1 MPCLQPTA
9 MPDTLTSLS
18 TDATA
23 TGELAA
29 TLASPDATALTDATA
44 LPDAAPTEE
53 DETAARRA
61 AALQRLFDRMS
72 QHADFPSLR
81 DSIRTIQS
89 VARSETAHMRAFSEQ
104 ILQDVALSAKL
115 LRLINAAFYSSAGA
129 GSITTVN
136 RAIALMGF
144 QPVGRL
150 ASSIALLDRLPKQG
164 PHLDRIRTLFARAL
178 LAGMLAHE
186 FCPSRQL
193 EETAYIA
200 ALFQPLGELLVWLH
214 FPDDALAIEE
224 ASADATDDPQHDV
237 RAQRDAL
244 GLSYEELGLEVAHQ
258 WGWPAPMQAALRP
271 LRPSDPEQPVPE
283 QDYMRVLCTAAN
295 ELADQLVNLPD
306 PEHAA
311 KLPEFFKTWGVPL
324 SLGEDDLEPMLE
336 RARGRWQDMAMVLSL
351 GRPRAASPSGGKSAA
366 GKPVPG
372 AASRQAPS
380 TAASR
385 GTSGT
390 SGATG
395 AGGPNARP
403 APAARIAPLSP
414 QAQARITQALSQGVE
429 QLSQT
434 AMSEAPLAQVLQQAL
449 QIMLEALQLRRVV
462 ACLRHE
468 ASGQLQGCLGAGEQ
482 GMTLA
487 RAFHIPIDSPADL
500 FGMLCLKAADTLISD
515 SSDALIARHLPAW
528 FHQQVQAP
536 TFLVL
541 PMTQARPGRAPLVLG
556 MLYGD
561 RSPAGSLQIDE
572 RQLGLLKTL
581 RNQLVL
587 ALRLRGAG

>member
-1 MPCLQPTA
+1 MPCLPPTA
-9 MPDTLTSLS
+9 MPDTPI
-18 TDATA
+18 TA
-23 TGELAA
+23 
-29 TLASPDATALTDATA
+29 ASPDTSASDEPAVALAP
-44 LPDAAPTEE
+44 PDTSAPTEE
-53 DETAARRA
+53 DEAAARRA

-129 GSITTVN
+129 GSITTVS

-150 ASSIALLDRLPKQG
+150 AASITLLDRMPKQG
-164 PHLDRIRTLFARAL
+164 PHLERIRTLFARAL

-224 ASADATDDPQHDV
+224 ASADATDDPQHGV

-271 LRPSDPEQPVPE
+271 LRPADPEQPVPQ
-283 QDYMRVLCTAAN
+283 QDYLRVLCTAAN
-295 ELADQLVNLPD
+295 ELADQLVSLPD
-306 PEHAA
+306 PEHATR
-311 KLPEFFKTWGVPL
+311 LPDFFKTWGVPL
-324 SLGEDDLEPMLE
+324 SLGEEDLEPMLE

-366 GKPVPG
+366 GKP
-372 AASRQAPS
+372 AAGTTGRQASP

-385 GTSGT
+385 GM
-390 SGATG
+390 SGASVTNTRPQHAG
-395 AGGPNARP
+395 APRAT
-403 APAARIAPLSP
+403 PAARVAPLSP
-414 QAQARITQALSQGVE
+414 QAQARITQALSLGVE

-434 AMSEAPLAQVLQQAL
+434 AMSEAPLAQVLQQAM
-449 QIMLEALQLRRVV
+449 QIMLEALQLRRVI

-482 GMTLA
+482 GATLA
-487 RAFHIPIDSPADL
+487 RVFRIPLDSPADL

-515 SSDALIARHLPAW
+515 SSDPLIARHLPAW
-528 FHQQVQAP
+528 FHQQVEAP

-541 PMTQARPGRAPLVLG
+541 PMTLARPGQAPLVLG
-556 MLYGD
+556 MLYAD
-561 RSPAGSLQIDE
+561 RAPAGSLQIDE

-587 ALRLRGAG
+587 ALRLRGSG

>member
-1 MPCLQPTA
+1 
-9 MPDTLTSLS
+9 MPDTPI
-18 TDATA
+18 TA
-23 TGELAA
+23 
-29 TLASPDATALTDATA
+29 ASPDASATGDLA
-44 LPDAAPTEE
+44 AMLAPPDDTPPPAAAPTEE
-53 DETAARRA
+53 DEAAARRA

-129 GSITTVN
+129 GSITTVS

-150 ASSIALLDRLPKQG
+150 ASSIALLDRLPRQG
-164 PHLDRIRTLFARAL
+164 PHLERIRTLFARAL

-224 ASADATDDPQHDV
+224 ASADATDDPQHGV
-237 RAQRDAL
+237 RAQRDTL

-271 LRPSDPEQPVPE
+271 LRPTDPEQPVPE
-283 QDYMRVLCTAAN
+283 QDYLRVLCTAAN
-295 ELADQLVNLPD
+295 ELADQLVSLPD
-306 PEHAA
+306 PEHATR
-311 KLPEFFKTWGVPL
+311 LPDFFKTWGVPL
-324 SLGEDDLEPMLE
+324 SLGEEDLEPMLE

-351 GRPRAASPSGGKSAA
+351 GRPRAASPGGGKSA
-366 GKPVPG
+366 PG
-372 AASRQAPS
+372 AAGRQTS
-380 TAASR
+380 TATASR
-385 GTSGT
+385 GTSGA
-390 SGATG
+390 SGT
-395 AGGPNARP
+395 PARP
-403 APAARIAPLSP
+403 APTGTPRAVPAARVAPLSQ
-414 QAQARITQALSQGVE
+414 QAQARITQALSLGVE
-429 QLSQT
+429 QLSQA

-449 QIMLEALQLRRVV
+449 QIMLEALQLRRVI

-482 GMTLA
+482 GAALA
-487 RAFHIPIDSPADL
+487 RVFRIPLDSPAEL

-515 SSDALIARHLPAW
+515 SSDPLIARHLPAW
-528 FHQQVQAP
+528 FHQQVEAP

-541 PMTQARPGRAPLVLG
+541 PMTLARPGQAPLVLG

-561 RSPAGSLQIDE
+561 RAPAGSLQIDE